1 MKKIVMSVVAVC
13 FAFCMV
19 SAAEALKING
29 DFKNVNPKN
38 PIPTN
43 WIKNG
48 NGFKDASISIVKEGD
63 KNILKFASK
72 GKHTAIFTASTH
84 KCADNAKFEITLLAK
99 GKADEFNAGV
109 YTYGAKNTYLA
120 IRSAAFKIDS
130 PDKFT
135 EYKKVITL
143 TPVKAGKTEYIRGFI
158 GAMSKPFDVQIK
170 EVKIVPVDAK

>member
-1 MKKIVMSVVAVC
+1 MSVVAVC

-63 KNILKFASK
+63 KYKFVHRKWRGIL
-72 GKHTAIFTASTH
+72 
-84 KCADNAKFEITLLAK
+84 
-99 GKADEFNAGV
+99 
-109 YTYGAKNTYLA
+109 
-120 IRSAAFKIDS
+120 
-130 PDKFT
+130 DKEEGEMGT
-135 EYKKVITL
+135 
-143 TPVKAGKTEYIRGFI
+143 R
-158 GAMSKPFDVQIK
+158 
-170 EVKIVPVDAK
+170 